1 MTVTEIKETP
11 HIHRD
16 PGPCFLRLR
25 LRSGDPRTTHTLTVL
40 VQRDGCMHARAPM
53 RALSPVSPSRA
64 SLSQAETSK
73 RPPLNLTVFPYLQL
87 LW

>member
-25 LRSGDPRTTHTLTVL
+25 LRSRDARAMHTLTVL
-40 VQRDGCMHARAPM
+40 VQRDGCMRVRL
-53 RALSPVSPSRA
+53 RALS
-64 SLSQAETSK
+64 
-73 RPPLNLTVFPYLQL
+73 LQ
-87 LW
+87 